1 MCLSLSLFVVII
13 KLLFFQRT
21 QHEKEMFEEK
31 KTRLLPWKLI
41 NVFKLIERGEAK
53 EKNRM
58 N

>member
-31 KTRLLPWKLI
+31 KNETLAMEI
-41 NVFKLIERGEAK
+41 D
-53 EKNRM
+53 
-58 N
+58 